1 MEMDEASESTPLYV
15 VVPRALVLSDA
26 QVADLIDGAMA
37 EPLSDGWRIYN
48 SDKVRRVLKGK
59 I

>member
-1 MEMDEASESTPLYV
+1 MEVDEASESTPLYV
-15 VVPRALVLSDA
+15 VVPRELVQSDA
-26 QVADLIDGAMA
+26 QVADLVDGAMA
-37 EPLSDGWRIYN
+37 EQLAEGWRIYN

>member
-1 MEMDEASESTPLYV
+1 MEVDEASESTPLYV

-26 QVADLIDGAMA
+26 QVADLVGGAMV